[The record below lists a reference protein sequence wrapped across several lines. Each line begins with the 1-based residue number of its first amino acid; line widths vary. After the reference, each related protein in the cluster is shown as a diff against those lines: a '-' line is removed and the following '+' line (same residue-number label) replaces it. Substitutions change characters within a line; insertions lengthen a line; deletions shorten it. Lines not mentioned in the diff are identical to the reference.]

1 MGMLLRM
8 VTSMSKPQP
17 QLRRSLPIKLRLR
30 RRPRKPLPP
39 RKKRRRPPLPKLPQL
54 SFNST
59 EEETS
64 PKRELLP
71 NLNPNPNHLDQTPP
85 HQATAHHQAP
95 TETQLDHIDE
105 EKLTFSDREFVLKE
119 FK

>member
-1 MGMLLRM
+1 MGME
-8 VTSMSKPQP
+8 TSMLKPQP
-17 QLRRSLPIKLRLR
+17 QLRRSSPIKPRLKLRQRKVPNLR
-30 RRPRKPLPP
+30 SKKPRKPLPKLP
-39 RKKRRRPPLPKLPQL
+39 QRRPQL

-64 PKRELLP
+64 PKRELVL
-71 NLNPNPNHLDQTPP
+71 NLNPNPNHLDQTPH

-95 TETQLDHIDE
+95 TESQLDHIDE